1 MITAGI
7 YISEY
12 NISDEDFEKTFNLL
26 LAGGILTS
34 LFWVIESHIIVLF
47 SILFNTPSYSFLIQ
61 WLISTTLFDNIG
73 ASSGILAMV

>member
-34 LFWVIESHIIVLF
+34 LFWVIESHIIVFLT
-47 SILFNTPSYSFLIQ
+47 SILVLTHLMDSM
-61 WLISTTLFDNIG
+61 T
-73 ASSGILAMV
+73 